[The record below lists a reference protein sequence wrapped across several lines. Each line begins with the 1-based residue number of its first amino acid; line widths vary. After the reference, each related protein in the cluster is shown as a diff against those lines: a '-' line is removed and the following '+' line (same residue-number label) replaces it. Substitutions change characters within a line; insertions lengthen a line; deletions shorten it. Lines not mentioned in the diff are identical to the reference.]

1 MKAKIWTLV
10 FTVIL
15 FAAVSG
21 CGKTAAQETE
31 ITQQASLEAADKA
44 FCEAGAA
51 QAESFFKTGVAS
63 CPVLH
68 SYGPYPSY
76 YLDDGAPLLSF
87 WADAQA
93 ETDCAL
99 ALLFQ
104 RLNGALSYQVLSVEE
119 GTFYARFLRL
129 EQTGDGSVTAS
140 GFERHPVQ
148 EWNLTQNGNF
158 YYRLFPAGDKHYA
171 DFQLIRTNAP
181 DEALF
186 AALERYVLPIDYY
199 YVNLLITDWSEPSFE
214 GMSFNDLFD
223 RLYALQTGE
232 QPDSSRYLQDDAGLF
247 RIPAAEFEAVVLPY
261 FDLSPEAL
269 HALAGFDAQTE
280 SYPWCPIETND
291 MERYDYPAVEPY
303 ITQILENA
311 DGTKTLLVS
320 CLSTDIPTDCLFSH
334 ELTVRDLPDG
344 GFQFVSNRVTFQTGL
359 GLPNDAPRL
368 RAK

>member
-51 QAESFFKTGVAS
+51 QAESFFKTGAAS

-76 YLDDGAPLLSF
+76 YLDDGAPLLAF

-104 RLNGALSYQVLSVEE
+104 RPDGALSYQVLSVEE

-171 DFQLIRTNAP
+171 DSSLSGQMRRTKHFSLHSNATC
-181 DEALF
+181 F
-186 AALERYVLPIDYY
+186 R
-199 YVNLLITDWSEPSFE
+199 LITI
-214 GMSFNDLFD
+214 M
-223 RLYALQTGE
+223 
-232 QPDSSRYLQDDAGLF
+232 
-247 RIPAAEFEAVVLPY
+247 
-261 FDLSPEAL
+261 
-269 HALAGFDAQTE
+269 
-280 SYPWCPIETND
+280 
-291 MERYDYPAVEPY
+291 
-303 ITQILENA
+303 
-311 DGTKTLLVS
+311 
-320 CLSTDIPTDCLFSH
+320 
-334 ELTVRDLPDG
+334 LT
-344 GFQFVSNRVTFQTGL
+344 S
-359 GLPNDAPRL
+359 
-368 RAK
+368 

>member
-44 FCEAGAA
+44 SCEAGAA
-51 QAESFFKTGVAS
+51 QAESFFKTGAAS

-104 RLNGALSYQVLSVEE
+104 RPDGALSYQVLSVEE
-119 GTFYARFLRL
+119 GTSYARFLRL

-158 YYRLFPAGDKHYA
+158 YYSLFPAGDKHYA

-223 RLYALQTGE
+223 RLY
-232 QPDSSRYLQDDAGLF
+232 AGLF

-311 DGTKTLLVS
+311 DGTKTLLAS

-334 ELTVRDLPDG
+334 ELTVRDLPGG

>member
-51 QAESFFKTGVAS
+51 QAESFFKTGAAS

-104 RLNGALSYQVLSVEE
+104 RPDGALSYQVLSVEE

-247 RIPAAEFEAVVLPY
+247 HIPAAEFEAVVLPH

-334 ELTVRDLPDG
+334 ELTVRDLPGG

>member
-10 FTVIL
+10 FTAIL

-51 QAESFFKTGVAS
+51 QAESFFKTGAAS

-76 YLDDGAPLLSF
+76 YLDDGAPLLAF

-104 RLNGALSYQVLSVEE
+104 RPDGALSYQVLSVEE

-181 DEALF
+181 DKALF

-223 RLYALQTGE
+223 RLYAMQTGE

-247 RIPAAEFEAVVLPY
+247 RIPAEEFETVVLPY

-269 HALAGFDAQTE
+269 YALAGFDAQTE

-334 ELTVRDLPDG
+334 ELTVRDLPGG